1 MEQVTRKQF
10 EELEALGLLKHGINK
25 NYRIINKNK
34 GSKRKKYWVA
44 PEKRILNY
52 INNSEK

>member
-10 EELEALGLLKHGINK
+10 EELEALGLIKHGINK

-34 GSKRKKYWVA
+34 GNKRKKYWVA

>member
-10 EELEALGLLKHGINK
+10 EELEALGLIKHGINK

-44 PEKRILNY
+44 PEKRILNC

>member
-10 EELEALGLLKHGINK
+10 EELEALGLIKHGINK

-44 PEKRILNY
+44 PEKHILNY

>member
-1 MEQVTRKQF
+1 MKQVTRKQF
-10 EELEALGLLKHGINK
+10 EELEALGLIKHGINK

>member
-10 EELEALGLLKHGINK
+10 EELEALGLIKHG
-25 NYRIINKNK
+25 INKNK

>member
-10 EELEALGLLKHGINK
+10 EELESLGLIKHGINK

-34 GSKRKKYWVA
+34 GSKRKKYLVA

>member
-10 EELEALGLLKHGINK
+10 EELESLGLIKNGINK

-44 PEKRILNY
+44 SEKRILNY

>member
-10 EELEALGLLKHGINK
+10 EELQALGLIKNGINK

>member
-1 MEQVTRKQF
+1 MKQVTRKQF
-10 EELEALGLLKHGINK
+10 EELEALGLIKHGINK
-25 NYRIINKNK
+25 KYRIINKNK

>member
-10 EELEALGLLKHGINK
+10 EELEALGLIKHGINK

-34 GSKRKKYWVA
+34 GRKRKKYWVS